1 MESLLRVSLLGCTAL
16 LSSCGIFGSDSYRY
30 ERPLVAV
37 VDFENRVDFPLN
49 WRLGE
54 GIAEILENS
63 LYQTDSFRVLDR
75 GDIDHV
81 LKEQKFQAS
90 GNTREEQSVVPNRLK
105 NARYLVK
112 GVITEFAHVAMT
124 GIDFGFGT
132 WRLGGGG
139 NYAIV
144 NIALKVT
151 DVESG
156 ELAYSEVIDGKVYAG
171 GTEFKAVY
179 DQVAFGGH
187 AFYQTPLGHALRDA
201 LDTAIDGMQKHLAR
215 RLWQPNIAEID
226 DARIFLSGGEDRH
239 IEVGS
244 RWAAR
249 TPSKPISARAAA
261 SDAGDG
267 PLAPA
272 AA

>member
-81 LKEQKFQAS
+81 LKEQTFQAS

-112 GVITEFAHVAMT
+112 GVITEFAPVAMT
-124 GIDFGFGT
+124 GIDFGFGS

-171 GTEFKAVY
+171 GTRLRSGRVRWPRVLPNAPRPRTPGRIGY
-179 DQVAFGGH
+179 GH
-187 AFYQTPLGHALRDA
+187 RRDA
-201 LDTAIDGMQKHLAR
+201 KAPRTA
-215 RLWQPNIAEID
+215 
-226 DARIFLSGGEDRH
+226 
-239 IEVGS
+239 
-244 RWAAR
+244 
-249 TPSKPISARAAA
+249 
-261 SDAGDG
+261 
-267 PLAPA
+267 PLAAEHRRDRRRANLP
-272 AA
+272 